1 MISITFNDSA
11 KNFILDAF
19 GKSIKDNFI
28 VEKNNQQRVLDRFGE
43 EITVDDFAGIK
54 KGSEVFIKSD
64 LVSLMRLC
72 DDLA

>member
-1 MISITFNDSA
+1 MVNITFNDSA
-11 KNFILDAF
+11 KNFVLGAF

-43 EITVDDFAGIK
+43 EIIIDDFAGIK

-64 LVSLMRLC
+64 LVSLMKLC